1 MYLDTKI
8 IGIIILPK
16 DFPSIYPICVC
27 VLFKYTLENTEGA
40 IKKGQ
45 SRKTGN
51 IGYQD
56 DEKQNKNTTQHS
68 MCRAPLNVSY
78 SFLLH
83 KSTHTQIG

>member
-1 MYLDTKI
+1 MTQYN
-8 IGIIILPK
+8 
-16 DFPSIYPICVC
+16 V
-27 VLFKYTLENTEGA
+27 KYTLENTEGA

-56 DEKQNKNTTQHS
+56 DEKQNKNTTQHN